1 MRNLCKGWLLGLVGL
16 LAWTAAGE
24 TASLLILHTNDI
36 HDHVR
41 AGYEG
46 VGGLPYVAGYVA
58 KVRAE
63 RPDVLVLDAGDVTE
77 KGDMAAFASKSLL
90 TYEAMDRIRYDAI
103 TIGNHEAKH
112 GIEYM
117 RECQARMPDVPLL
130 CLNWIDKDGA
140 PLFPVSK
147 VFDVHGVKVA
157 VIGMTLP
164 KTYPLMNTAQ
174 TAEALEREAGRLK
187 PESHIQVALCHLGSK
202 TAEELSERA
211 PEVDVFIS
219 AHTHELLKKPVV
231 AKKTG
236 ALIVQAG
243 MYARHVGRLELA
255 VDLDAKKIVS
265 FEGEVVEMN
274 GAAVP
279 CDEAMRDWIAAREQE
294 LCPEAVRIVGRAAK
308 PVTADGMAKLAAVAI
323 RQRAGADIAF
333 CNTGQIMRSALP
345 KGDID
350 VNAIFVTGGQRGHE
364 LVKTRLTGTQI
375 QAYMLGLL
383 QEGKGIS
390 QWAGFKAKI
399 IPGSVRSEWG
409 FRTSLKPGKVY
420 SVAMP
425 KLEWDTRFLKV
436 MDKDAAL
443 PSIEMCDFSF
453 TDAVTAYVEGI
464 TKNGKTIDA
473 EVETLGTAHAAGSNG
488 GTNEGN

>member
-1 MRNLCKGWLLGLVGL
+1 MRNRYTSWLLGLMA
-16 LAWTAAGE
+16 LAAWSAAGE
-24 TASLLILHTNDI
+24 TASLLILHTNDV

-41 AGYEG
+41 TGYEG

-58 KVRAE
+58 KAKAE
-63 RPDVLVLDAGDVTE
+63 RPDVLLLDAGDVTE

-90 TYEAMDRIRYDAI
+90 TYEAMDRIRYDAV
-103 TIGNHEAKH
+103 TIGNHEAKR

-117 RECQARMPDVPLL
+117 RECQARMPHVPLL
-130 CLNWIDKDGA
+130 CINWTDKDGA
-140 PLFPVSK
+140 LLFPASK
-147 VFDVHGVKVA
+147 IFDVQGVKVA

-164 KTYPLMNTAQ
+164 KTHPLMNTAQ

-187 PESHIQVALCHLGSK
+187 LESHIQVALCHLGSK
-202 TAEELSERA
+202 AAEELSERA
-211 PEVDVFIS
+211 PEVDVFVS

-279 CDEAMRDWIAAREQE
+279 CDNAMRDWIAAREQE
-294 LCPEAVRIVGRAAK
+294 LCPEAARIVGHASK

-323 RQRAGADIAF
+323 RKRAGTDIAF
-333 CNTGQIMRSALP
+333 CNTGQIMRSPLP

-350 VNAIFVTGGQRGHE
+350 VNAIFATGGQRGHE
-364 LVKTRLTGTQI
+364 LIKTRLTGAQI

-383 QEGKGIS
+383 REGKGIS
-390 QWAGFKAKI
+390 QWAGFKATI
-399 IPGSVRSEWG
+399 VPGGARSEWG
-409 FRTSLKPGKVY
+409 FRTGLKPGKSY
-420 SVAMP
+420 SIAMP

-436 MDKDAAL
+436 MDKNAVH
-443 PSIEMCDFSF
+443 PPVEPCDFSF

-464 TKNGKTIDA
+464 TKDGKTIDA

-488 GTNEGN
+488 SMGE